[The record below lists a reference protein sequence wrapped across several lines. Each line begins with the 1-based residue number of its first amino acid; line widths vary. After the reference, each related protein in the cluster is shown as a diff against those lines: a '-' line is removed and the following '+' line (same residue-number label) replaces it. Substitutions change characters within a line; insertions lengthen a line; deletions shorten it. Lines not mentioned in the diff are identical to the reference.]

1 MAASPLN
8 LMNNI
13 DSLGESATRSGLST
27 QVMPSGTRGVLNDAV
42 SIYFADA
49 TLASAF
55 VARWCVGTKVE
66 TAGGVFQV
74 REDEPEPRVGAG
86 LHRTP

>member
-1 MAASPLN
+1 LRTGRQI
-8 LMNNI
+8 L
-13 DSLGESATRSGLST
+13 SGDQSILS
-27 QVMPSGTRGVLNDAV
+27 
-42 SIYFADA
+42 

-55 VARWCVGTKVE
+55 VARWCVGARVK

-74 REDEPEPRVGAG
+74 REDGPAPRIGAG

>member
-1 MAASPLN
+1 MAIAPSSGRRLTTLLADPPN
-8 LMNNI
+8 
-13 DSLGESATRSGLST
+13 SAGQSA
-27 QVMPSGTRGVLNDAV
+27 GTSGVLNDAV

-55 VARWCVGTKVE
+55 VARWCVSSKVE
-66 TAGGVFQV
+66 TAGGVFCV
-74 REDEPEPRVGAG
+74 REDDPVPRVGAG

>member
-1 MAASPLN
+1 
-8 LMNNI
+8 
-13 DSLGESATRSGLST
+13 
-27 QVMPSGTRGVLNDAV
+27 VLNDAV

-55 VARWCVGTKVE
+55 VARWCVSSKVE
-66 TAGGVFQV
+66 TAGGVFCV
-74 REDEPEPRVGAG
+74 REDDPVPRVGAG